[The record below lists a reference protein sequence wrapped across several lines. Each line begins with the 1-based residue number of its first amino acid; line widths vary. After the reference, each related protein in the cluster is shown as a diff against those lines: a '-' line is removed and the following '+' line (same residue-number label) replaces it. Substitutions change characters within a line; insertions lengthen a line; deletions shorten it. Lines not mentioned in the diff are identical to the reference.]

1 MEIKEQKSAGLTL
14 ISGYGNGAFTVNGKR
29 HEGHLLIA
37 PAGFYPWPVKS
48 IKTIQKQSLKALFRS
63 DFSPE
68 FLLLGLGAE
77 VPDAVIL
84 ARDFQKKFDLPC
96 EVMTTGAAVRTYNV
110 LALEGRQMAA
120 ALFAV

>member
-1 MEIKEQKSAGLTL
+1 KAFFM
-14 ISGYGNGAFTVNGKR
+14 SG
-29 HEGHLLIA
+29 
-37 PAGFYPWPVKS
+37 
-48 IKTIQKQSLKALFRS
+48 
-63 DFSPE
+63 FSPV
-68 FLLLGLGAE
+68 FLLFGLGAE

>member
-1 MEIKEQKSAGLTL
+1 MEIKEQKPGGLTL
-14 ISGYGNGAFTVNGKR
+14 ISGYGNGAFTINGKR
-29 HEGHLLIA
+29 YEGHLLIS
-37 PAGFYPWPVKS
+37 PVGFYPWSVKS
-48 IKTIQKQSLKALFRS
+48 IKTIQKQSLKPLFKS

-68 FLLLGLGAE
+68 FLLFGLGGE

-84 ARDFQKKFDLPC
+84 ARKLEKKFVLPC